1 MAAGTTVKVTTVD
14 GLVDLKIPGGTQPGT
29 TLVMS
34 KRGVPRL
41 GASNSRGDHQVLHPS
56 VSATGYLRE
65 GSNEQSSTRMASI
78 SHFFCL
84 GSRLKAS
91 YWHMQCRQ
99 HLVSMWRNHTSM
111 SCAQC
116 DSNVEVVVSTLRCV
130 LLLLQVHVRV
140 EIPSKLSNDERKIVE
155 ELKEIQSQ
163 KPAKKKGFSL
173 F

>member
-1 MAAGTTVKVTTVD
+1 MTAGTTVKVTTVD

-41 GASNSRGDHQVLHPS
+41 GASNSRGDHQVKHHFRNATVQSLDQVNCTVFCSNGFYPIVFCCTWS
-56 VSATGYLRE
+56 VDSECHVGHRHCWRLFLSSSFA
-65 GSNEQSSTRMASI
+65 GSLD
-78 SHFFCL
+78 F
-84 GSRLKAS
+84 
-91 YWHMQCRQ
+91 WHMHVLLCRG
-99 HLVSMWRNHTSM
+99 LLFR
-111 SCAQC
+111 
-116 DSNVEVVVSTLRCV
+116 RV

-140 EIPSKLSNDERKIVE
+140 EIPNKLSNDERKIVE